1 MHLAVCKWKILHA
14 SDLRTSAFMP
24 KYSAQSKLARIA
36 TLIAKIEQGQ
46 NVQAR
51 DIALV
56 LSDSQLEALEL
67 DWQEQKKLRKPAKP
81 DEVIEYEK
89 KLGAALLMAGRHE
102 QLSDKR
108 QLKGTALQKR
118 IQKRKDMSSKAESLF
133 EDALEYLQE
142 VFIVDPTIQIWFDRP
157 LYFGS
162 ETNLYESAGGMPM
175 VITSRSGDNQ
185 SSVKNT
191 FGLKTK
197 REVQLDALRQA
208 QAQLTAE
215 LMTDEQKQEVAEK
228 ELEQQK
234 ALEAK
239 LRALKGGLKG
249 RAGK

>member
-1 MHLAVCKWKILHA
+1 
-14 SDLRTSAFMP
+14 MP

-81 DEVIEYEK
+81 YEVIEYEK

-133 EDALEYLQE
+133 EDALEHLQE
-142 VFIVDPTIQIWFDRP
+142 AFAVDPSIQIWFDRALDFDAGVDSD
-157 LYFGS
+157 LYA
-162 ETNLYESAGGMPM
+162 TAGGMPM
-175 VITSRSGDNQ
+175 VITSRSRDNQ

-197 REVQLDALRQA
+197 RDVQLDALRLA
-208 QAQLTAE
+208 HKHLTAE

-228 ELEQQK
+228 ELAQQK

-239 LRALKGGLKG
+239 LRALKGGLRG

>member
-1 MHLAVCKWKILHA
+1 
-14 SDLRTSAFMP
+14 MP
-24 KYSAQSKLARIA
+24 KYSAETKLARIA

-56 LSDSQLEALEL
+56 LSDSQLQAMELE
-67 DWQEQKKLRKPAKP
+67 WQEQKKLRKPAKP

-142 VFIVDPTIQIWFDRP
+142 VFIVDPTIQIWFDRVLDFDAGVDSD
-157 LYFGS
+157 LYA
-162 ETNLYESAGGMPM
+162 SAGGMPV
-175 VITSRSGDNQ
+175 VITSRSRDNQ

-197 REVQLDALRQA
+197 REVQLDALHQA
-208 QAQLTAE
+208 QEQLTAE

-239 LRALKGGLKG
+239 LRALKGGLRG

>member
-1 MHLAVCKWKILHA
+1 MA
-14 SDLRTSAFMP
+14 
-24 KYSAQSKLARIA
+24 KYSAHTKLARMA
-36 TLIAKIEQGQ
+36 TLIAKIEQGK

-56 LSDSQLEALEL
+56 LSDAQLQALEL

-81 DEVIEYEK
+81 YEVIEYEK

-133 EDALEYLQE
+133 EDALEHLQE
-142 VFIVDPTIQIWFDRP
+142 AFAVDPSIQIWFDRALDFDAGVDSD
-157 LYFGS
+157 LYA
-162 ETNLYESAGGMPM
+162 TAGGMPM
-175 VITSRSGDNQ
+175 VITSRSRDNQ

-197 REVQLDALRQA
+197 REVQLDALRLA
-208 QAQLTAE
+208 HKQLTAE
-215 LMTDEQKQEVAEK
+215 LMTDEQKQEAAEK
-228 ELEQQK
+228 ELAQQK

-239 LRALKGGLKG
+239 LRALKGGLRG

>member
-1 MHLAVCKWKILHA
+1 
-14 SDLRTSAFMP
+14 MP
-24 KYSAQSKLARIA
+24 KYSAQTKISRIA

-56 LSDSQLEALEL
+56 LSFAQLRVVELE
-67 DWQEQKKLRKPAKP
+67 WQEQKKLRKPTKP
-81 DEVIEYEK
+81 GEVIEYEK

-108 QLKGTALQKR
+108 QLKGVALLKR

-142 VFIVDPTIQIWFDRP
+142 VFAVDPSIQIWFDRVLDFDAGVDSD
-157 LYFGS
+157 LYA
-162 ETNLYESAGGMPM
+162 TAGGMPM
-175 VITSRSGDNQ
+175 VITSRSRDNQ

-197 REVQLDALRQA
+197 RELQLDALRLA
-208 QAQLTAE
+208 HEQLTAE
-215 LMTDEQKQEVAEK
+215 LMTDEQRQVVAEK
-228 ELEQQK
+228 ELAQQK
-234 ALEAK
+234 ALKAK
-239 LRALKGGLKG
+239 LSALKGGLRG
-249 RAGK
+249 

>member
-1 MHLAVCKWKILHA
+1 
-14 SDLRTSAFMP
+14 MP
-24 KYSAQSKLARIA
+24 KYSAESKLARIA

-56 LSDSQLEALEL
+56 LSDSQLQALEL

-81 DEVIEYEK
+81 YEVIEYEK

-133 EDALEYLQE
+133 EDALEHLQE
-142 VFIVDPTIQIWFDRP
+142 AFAVDPSIQIWFDRALDFDAGVDSD
-157 LYFGS
+157 LYA
-162 ETNLYESAGGMPM
+162 TAGGMPM

-197 REVQLDALRQA
+197 RDVQLDALRLA
-208 QAQLTAE
+208 QEQLTAE

-228 ELEQQK
+228 ELAQQK
-234 ALEAK
+234 VLKAK
-239 LRALKGGLKG
+239 LSALKGGLRG
-249 RAGK
+249 